1 MNKNVPG
8 IAVRYARIH
17 RYGRNKLNWG
27 NDRGPTNKLKTALM
41 ISVFITLVSVAVL
54 LLVGYLLS
62 YMRAS

>member
-1 MNKNVPG
+1 MFRV
-8 IAVRYARIH
+8 
-17 RYGRNKLNWG
+17 
-27 NDRGPTNKLKTALM
+27 DRGPTNKLKTALM